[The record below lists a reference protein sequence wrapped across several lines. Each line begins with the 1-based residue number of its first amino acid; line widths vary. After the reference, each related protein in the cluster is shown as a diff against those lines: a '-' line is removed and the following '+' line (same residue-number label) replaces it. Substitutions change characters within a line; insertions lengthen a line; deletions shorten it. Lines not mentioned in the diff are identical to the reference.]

1 MQVQP
6 YLFFDGRCEEALE
19 FYKKAVGA
27 KVTALMRFK
36 DCPSQAQNP
45 PGSAEKVMHCNFSI
59 GSSQIM
65 ASDGDCKG
73 HMKSEGFALSIAADS
88 TDQAEQMFNGL
99 IPGGQVTL
107 PLGETFFAKRFGM
120 LKDKFGV
127 HWMIMAEK

>member
-1 MQVQP
+1 MVVQP
-6 YLFFDGRCEEALE
+6 YLFFDGKCEEALE

-27 KVTALMRFK
+27 NVTALMRFK
-36 DCPSQAQNP
+36 DSPSQEHNP

-59 GSSQIM
+59 GNSQIM

-73 HMKSEGFALSIAADS
+73 QMKSDGFALSITADN

-99 IPGGQVTL
+99 KDGAQITL
-107 PLGETFFAKRFGM
+107 PLTQTFFAKRFGM